1 MTDAIA
7 SCAPY
12 AGLFATAFLA
22 ATLLPAQSELLL
34 GAMLVSHRYDT
45 ALLLASATAG
55 NTLGSAMNWLLG
67 RFVEH
72 LRDSRWFPVK
82 RQALERAE
90 RWYARWGKWSLLL
103 SWAPIVG
110 DALTLAAGLMR
121 TRLAVFLPIVL
132 LAKGGRY
139 LAIADAMG
147 ALSQ

>member
-7 SCAPY
+7 SGAPY
-12 AGLFATAFLA
+12 AGLFAIAFLA

-34 GAMLVSHRYDT
+34 GAMLVSGRYDT

-55 NTLGSAMNWLLG
+55 NTLGSVVNWLLG

-72 LRDSRWFPVK
+72 FRDSRWFPVK
-82 RQALERAE
+82 RQALVRAE

-103 SWAPIVG
+103 SWAPVVG

-121 TRLAVFLPIVL
+121 IRLAIFLPIVL
-132 LAKGGRY
+132 VAKGGRY
-139 LAIADAMG
+139 LVIAAAVG
-147 ALSQ
+147 ALSP